1 MFWNT
6 HKKAEALESAL
17 AQATSKIDAL
27 TAENER
33 LRAQLSSREDDLEQQ
48 QRELSSLRSVITHL
62 AVFSQTL
69 AGSQQSLG
77 QMATLLREERNEAI
91 EAAEVSVTSGQTTT
105 EIASNL
111 HRLAQDSCA
120 TASSVDTLAKQ
131 ADQISAIVQ
140 LIHEIAD
147 QTNLLALNAAIEAA
161 RAGESGRGFAV
172 VADEVRKL
180 AERTA
185 KATTEIE
192 TLVSSVRQNSA
203 TAKSAMEV
211 LSASAD
217 DYSQRGAKAT
227 ESMEQLVRL
236 SRKMELVI
244 AGSALKS
251 FVEVAKVDH
260 LVFKFRIYMGLFG
273 IAELKPGQVAAHT
286 DCRLGKWYYE
296 GEGRACFSRL
306 AGYKE
311 LEAPHIDVHKFGVAA
326 VEAKVAGDMEA
337 MLAPRGSDG
346 SGEHPGGRKPRSH
359 VRGRDERTGLA
370 LPRVKQL
377 PR

>member
-1 MFWNT
+1 MFWNA

-33 LRAQLSSREDDLEQQ
+33 LRAQLSSHEDGLEQQ

-77 QMATLLREERNEAI
+77 QMANLLREERNEAI

-120 TASSVDTLAKQ
+120 AASSVDTFAKQ
-131 ADQISAIVQ
+131 AGQISAIVQ

-217 DYSQRGAKAT
+217 DYSQRGNKAT
-227 ESMEQLVRL
+227 ESMALLVRL

-306 AGYKE
+306 AGYKA

-326 VEAKVAGDMEA
+326 VEAKAAGEMGAMLRHVEAMEA
-337 MLAPRGSDG
+337 ASILVVENLDRMSEVAMKEP
-346 SGEHPGGRKPRSH
+346 
-359 VRGRDERTGLA
+359 A
-370 LPRVKQL
+370 LL
-377 PR
+377 CHE

>member
-6 HKKAEALESAL
+6 QKKAEALESAL
-17 AQATSKIDAL
+17 AQATSQVDVL

-33 LRAQLSSREDDLEQQ
+33 LRAELANREDDLEQK
-48 QRELSSLRSVITHL
+48 QRELLSLRSVITHL

-77 QMATLLREERNEAI
+77 QMANLLREERNEAI

-185 KATTEIE
+185 KATKEIE

-217 DYSQRGAKAT
+217 DYSRRGAKAT
-227 ESMEQLVRL
+227 ESMEQLVQL

-260 LVFKFRIYMGLFG
+260 LVFKFRIYTGLFG
-273 IAELKPGQVAAHT
+273 IVELKPGQVAAHT

-311 LEAPHIDVHKFGVAA
+311 LDAPHIDVHKYGVAA

-337 MLAPRGSDG
+337 MLR
-346 SGEHPGGRKPRSH
+346 H
-359 VRGRDERTGLA
+359 VEAMEAASIHVVENLDRMSEVAMKEPA
-370 LPRVKQL
+370 LL
-377 PR
+377 CHE

>member
-1 MFWNT
+1 MN
-6 HKKAEALESAL
+6 
-17 AQATSKIDAL
+17 
-27 TAENER
+27 
-33 LRAQLSSREDDLEQQ
+33 REDDLERQ

-217 DYSQRGAKAT
+217 DYSQRGATAT

-273 IAELKPGQVAAHT
+273 IVELKPGQVAVHT

-337 MLAPRGSDG
+337 MLR
-346 SGEHPGGRKPRSH
+346 H
-359 VRGRDERTGLA
+359 VEAMEAASIHVVENLDRMSEVAMKEPA
-370 LPRVKQL
+370 LL
-377 PR
+377 CHE

>member
-1 MFWNT
+1 MFWNA

-180 AERTA
+180 AEQSQEAAGRIA
-185 KATTEIE
+185 SLIGEIQGE
-192 TLVSSVRQNSA
+192 T
-203 TAKSAMEV
+203 
-211 LSASAD
+211 
-217 DYSQRGAKAT
+217 
-227 ESMEQLVRL
+227 
-236 SRKMELVI
+236 
-244 AGSALKS
+244 
-251 FVEVAKVDH
+251 
-260 LVFKFRIYMGLFG
+260 
-273 IAELKPGQVAAHT
+273 
-286 DCRLGKWYYE
+286 
-296 GEGRACFSRL
+296 GR
-306 AGYKE
+306 
-311 LEAPHIDVHKFGVAA
+311 A
-326 VEAKVAGDMEA
+326 VEAMSKGTAEVKEGTVVAGQAGAAFEEIVSLIRKA
-337 MLAPRGSDG
+337 NEEVAAITAAIEQTVSG
-346 SGEHPGGRKPRSH
+346 SGRIVHAVDDMQNVSRDTAEQTQTVAAATEEQAASMEEIASSSRS
-359 VRGRDERTGLA
+359 LA
-370 LPRVKQL
+370 HLAEELQVAVSRFKV
-377 PR
+377 